1 MSQHTNA
8 LAVAAPASRVKS
20 VDPWKKPRKFPKQNS
35 NANAKISVYLVEATS
50 AATTNHATTV
60 AKSNALKSGS
70 QRALVSARGK
80 SSKRKPSRKKSSKPN
95 GLSKSFAMHVP
106 TIAGQQSQ
114 SHNSLSGLSNPNR
127 GRWNRKKSLRAI
139 NRCRS
144 CRITHR
150 LRMQRRHPTIKTDK
164 IAPAALGPKAN
175 SLARNYR
182 TTFVDYRRVCVPS
195 EVENPELSRTFRL
208 TSIKRFLASLCAP
221 P

>member
-1 MSQHTNA
+1 MHRE
-8 LAVAAPASRVKS
+8 LAVAMNQHINAPVVAAPVSPAKS
-20 VDPWKKPRKFPKQNS
+20 AGPWKKPRKFPKQNS
-35 NANAKISVYLVEATS
+35 NANAKTS
-50 AATTNHATTV
+50 ACPGRAIYVDTTNPATTV

-114 SHNSLSGLSNPNR
+114 SHNQLSGLSNPNR

-144 CRITHR
+144 CRITRR
-150 LRMQRRHPTIKTDK
+150 LRMQRRHPTIKTK
-164 IAPAALGPKAN
+164 QIAPPAVGPIGN
-175 SLARNYR
+175 SLARNYY
-182 TTFVDYRRVCVPS
+182 TTFVDYRSFCVP
-195 EVENPELSRTFRL
+195 VRSRIP
-208 TSIKRFLASLCAP
+208 S
-221 P
+221 